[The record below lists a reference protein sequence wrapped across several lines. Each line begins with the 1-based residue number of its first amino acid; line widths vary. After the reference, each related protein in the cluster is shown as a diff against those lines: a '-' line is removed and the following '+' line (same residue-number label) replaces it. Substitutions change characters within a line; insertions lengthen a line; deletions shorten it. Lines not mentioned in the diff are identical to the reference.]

1 MKNSSAVD
9 LCAAFIV
16 GWLVP
21 EVVSSDIL
29 AAAPDRA
36 VQLSRQYLESDDSG
50 KKENLAKELSASDAD
65 WEQVVERLRT
75 HQHEAVKPGYY
86 PEEHFS
92 DPALRKSRPDDLLY
106 FMVPTSYRA
115 DKPSALV
122 VFMHGGGKGSP
133 RTSPARYM
141 KPSDD
146 KTPTSVPYIGGIFE
160 DTGMIGVA
168 PSAPWNPEDHG
179 RWNMKQTDAYMVDVI
194 LECKRRFNIDP
205 NRVILVGHSMGGFGT
220 YQLAQR
226 QPDRYAAIFAS
237 AGSWTL
243 AQWPTVRGTTFAIV
257 HGKMDAEHGVRARHT
272 DFAFA
277 RYADQL
283 LTEQGIPHFFLQHP
297 GGHPMGF
304 ARPVIRDFLLAH
316 PDLRRDP
323 YFPHIAL
330 ASPVGFR
337 DERSFPLR
345 HKRWLTLD
353 KSRDG
358 ELEFDALKG
367 SGKGSGEKEPI
378 EDWNSWRLSHQ
389 KVKRKAAM
397 IEAINQGGNLIEVT
411 TTNVSR
417 FTLWLHPEMIDFSKK
432 VRVKVNGE
440 LLLEKRIVPSLTT
453 ALQSFERRQDWGL
466 IYPAKITLNVRD

>member
-1 MKNSSAVD
+1 MVLVAGLGLTTSVFAID
-9 LCAAFIV
+9 LDQ
-16 GWLVP
+16 
-21 EVVSSDIL
+21 VV
-29 AAAPDRA
+29 R
-36 VQLSRQYLESDDSG
+36 LSQQYLASG
-50 KKENLAKELSASDAD
+50 DAVGKIALSKKIDAASGEWQQVIDRLSTAEHKE
-65 WEQVVERLRT
+65 
-75 HQHEAVKPGYY
+75 VKPGYY
-86 PEEHFS
+86 AEQHFS
-92 DPALRKSRPDDLLY
+92 DPVLKQSRPDDLLY

-146 KTPTSVPYIGGIFE
+146 ETPTSVPYIGGIFE
-160 DTGMIGVA
+160 DAGMIGVA

-179 RWNMKQTDAYMVDVI
+179 RWNMRQTDAYMVDVI

-243 AQWPTVRGTTFAIV
+243 AQWSTVRGTTFAIV

-353 KSRDG
+353 ESTDG
-358 ELEFDALKG
+358 ELEFDALK
-367 SGKGSGEKEPI
+367 SRGKGSGEKEPI
-378 EDWNSWRLSHQ
+378 EDWNSWRLSHL

-397 IEAINQGGNLIEVT
+397 IEAINQGGNLIDVT
-411 TTNVSR
+411 TTNVSS
-417 FTLWLHPEMIDFSKK
+417 FTLWLHPKMVNFSKS

-440 LLLEKRIVPSLTT
+440 LVFDKEIQASLLT
-453 ALQSFERRQDWGL
+453 ALESYERRQDWGM
-466 IYPAKITLNVRD
+466 IYPVKITLNVRD

>member
-1 MKNSSAVD
+1 MKKFGFIHITAAIVLNGIMPGSWLNKLTAAD
-9 LCAAFIV
+9 LDQ
-16 GWLVP
+16 
-21 EVVSSDIL
+21 VVEI
-29 AAAPDRA
+29 
-36 VQLSRQYLESDDSG
+36 SRQYLEGHDSE
-50 KKENLAKELSASDAD
+50 KKMALEKKIAASDAD
-65 WEQVVERLRT
+65 WQQVIDQLSSHHHDAVE
-75 HQHEAVKPGYY
+75 PGYY
-86 PEEHFS
+86 SEEHFS
-92 DPALRKSRPDDLLY
+92 DPVLSKTRPDDLLY
-106 FMVPTSYRA
+106 FMVPTSYRP
-115 DKPSALV
+115 DMPSTLA

-133 RTSPARYM
+133 RNSPARYM

-168 PSAPWNPEDHG
+168 PSAPWNPNDHG
-179 RWNMKQTDAYMVDVI
+179 RWNMQETDAYLVDVI

-205 NRVILVGHSMGGFGT
+205 NRVILIGHSMGGFGT
-220 YQLAQR
+220 YHLAQR

-243 AQWPTVRGTTFAIV
+243 AQWPTVRGTTFCIV
-257 HGKMDAEHGVRARHT
+257 HGKMDAEYGVRARHT

-316 PDLRRDP
+316 PNLHRDP

-337 DERSFPLR
+337 DERFFPLR

-353 KSRDG
+353 KATDG
-358 ELEFDALKG
+358 ELEFDALKEN
-367 SGKGSGEKEPI
+367 GKGHSEKDSL
-378 EDWNSWRLSHQ
+378 EDWNAWHLSHE
-389 KVKRKAAM
+389 KVTRKAAM
-397 IEAINQGGNLIEVT
+397 IESINQGNNLIEVT
-411 TTNVSR
+411 TKNVSR
-417 FTLWLHPEMIDFSKK
+417 FTLWLHPKMVDFSKK
-432 VRVKVNGE
+432 IQVKVNGR
-440 LLLEKRIVPSLTT
+440 LLFERKIEPSLVT

-466 IYPAKITLNVRD
+466 IYPAKLTLNVRD